1 MQCPRGI
8 REPLSQPR
16 DSLLIT
22 GKSICESIA
31 RSNPLFTLSYQLH
44 PHNVLP
50 IHACTVNLQ
59 EKNSVAIHFDSTVS
73 FKMSFGVSISDIITV
88 ISLAKDTVQHCRH
101 APSDFA
107 EASRV
112 SQSLYLMLEGVKT
125 EYQNLDSA
133 LHKVERTRTDF
144 AIHFKNC
151 ERSLKPLAELIVKHN
166 RLGSS
171 SIRIIDRARFPKKD
185 YLEYRS
191 NLAFYT
197 ARLSEFLQM
206 VGLGSLG
213 RIEQKIE
220 GIKGDLPIV
229 MSKIDQMCAE
239 FRIMGDRES
248 LLSDHTDDEKFVWK
262 TFRSKLNEAG
272 FTSNVLREHE
282 AAIFLRIRELTK
294 CGLLD
299 TDGSSSLWTSDET
312 LIPPRTVQESFR
324 PNPRRAYAE
333 SDADSEK
340 TISPKPSVKNL
351 RPGESSDFGPE
362 SLPEKVDSDPLEQRR
377 NSREN
382 TVSGTSPLLV
392 HDDDQ
397 YDNVP
402 HTEIKSSSVKP
413 RVWRNEKGVI
423 ILKGILSAEISRSG
437 QSFVAIVDS
446 SKQEVLI
453 PLSNLSEVDLAYINR
468 PIQRA
473 AVENEK
479 ATVEKDES
487 IPKYPAAP
495 KKASDVDD
503 SKDKPIDLPPR
514 TRPSILVGKR
524 KQMLIRWAFREKG
537 SRLPQNAPYRSRQS
551 LTNDLLPKAASRGD
565 LKRVKKLLASGQHI
579 ESKGPESWSEQ
590 VKGPSDPYG
599 GATYTT
605 VEHTYPETTALYRAA
620 QEGWFE
626 IVHFLIGQGADVNT
640 KNRQGDPILFDV
652 IENGDE
658 KIARLLLEYEAK
670 SKSDGTTALHIACS
684 YPTRALVRLVLDY
697 GAYIDAKDPSGQTP
711 LYLATVGNFPSIVKL
726 LLEEGARPNIIIS
739 GRRTALY
746 KSGDNDTSDI
756 VELLLRYG
764 ADPDLGYGRLGE
776 TKIYKAAW
784 YNRLELVELL
794 LQFGADVN
802 IRNRKL
808 MESYKGVREK
818 VVHGILSGLSKE
830 HAVMNAW
837 GKGALHAAAYQG
849 YEEMVQVLLSAGA
862 DFEAV
867 GNDGT
872 TPLYLAAQQKHRGV
886 VQILLKAGAQLQTER
901 HDPVLALLDEHNKK
915 KSSRSKELIRKNDHG
930 VDMIKIGT
938 TDLLVG
944 LVADLTKTWSSSR
957 RLGHQ

>member
-1 MQCPRGI
+1 
-8 REPLSQPR
+8 
-16 DSLLIT
+16 
-22 GKSICESIA
+22 
-31 RSNPLFTLSYQLH
+31 
-44 PHNVLP
+44 
-50 IHACTVNLQ
+50 
-59 EKNSVAIHFDSTVS
+59 
-73 FKMSFGVSISDIITV
+73 MSFGVSISDIITV

-112 SQSLYLMLEGVKT
+112 SQSLYLMLEGVRT
-125 EYQNLDSA
+125 EYQNLDSP
-133 LHKVERTRTDF
+133 LHKDDRTRTDF

-185 YLEYRS
+185 YLEYRG

-197 ARLSEFLQM
+197 ARLSEFLQI

-220 GIKGDLPIV
+220 DIKGELPIV
-229 MSKIDQMCAE
+229 MSKLDQMCAE

-248 LLSDHTDDEKFVWK
+248 ILSDHTDDEKFVWK

-312 LIPPRTVQESFR
+312 LSPPRTVQQKSFP
-324 PNPRRAYAE
+324 PNSRRAYAE

-340 TISPKPSVKNL
+340 TISPKRSVKDL
-351 RPGESSDFGPE
+351 RPGESSDFGPA
-362 SLPEKVDSDPLEQRR
+362 SLPENVDSDPLEQRS
-377 NSREN
+377 NSHEN
-382 TVSGTSPLLV
+382 TFPGTSSSLV
-392 HDDDQ
+392 HDDDRHN
-397 YDNVP
+397 NVQ
-402 HTEIKSSSVKP
+402 HTEIEGSSAKP
-413 RVWRNEKGVI
+413 RVWRNKKGDI

-453 PLSNLSEVDLAYINR
+453 PLSNLSEVDLAFISR
-468 PIQRA
+468 PIQSA
-473 AVENEK
+473 AVGKEK
-479 ATVEKDES
+479 ARVEKDES

-503 SKDKPIDLPPR
+503 SKDEPIDLPRR

-524 KQMLIRWAFREKG
+524 TQTQIRWAFRETG
-537 SRLPQNAPYRSRQS
+537 SELPQNAPYRSRQS
-551 LTNDLLPKAASRGD
+551 LTHDLLPEAASKGD
-565 LKRVKKLLASGQHI
+565 LKRVKKLLASGERI
-579 ESKGPESWSEQ
+579 ESKGPESWSEE
-590 VKGPSDPYG
+590 VMGPPNPYS
-599 GATYTT
+599 GAPTYTT
-605 VEHTYPETTALYRAA
+605 VWHTYPETTALYRAA

-626 IVHFLIGQGADVNT
+626 IVHFLISQGADVNT

-670 SKSDGTTALHIACS
+670 SKSDGITALHIACS

-711 LYLATVGNFPSIVKL
+711 LYLATVGGFPSIVKL

-746 KSGDNDTSDI
+746 KSGDNDPSD
-756 VELLLRYG
+756 VVKLLLRYG

-784 YNRLELVELL
+784 YNKLELVELL

-818 VVHGILSGLSKE
+818 VAHGILSGLSKE
-830 HAVMNAW
+830 HSVMNAW

-849 YEEMVQVLLSAGA
+849 HEEMVQVLLSAGA
-862 DFEAV
+862 DFEAA

-915 KSSRSKELIRKNDHG
+915 KSSKSKELIRKNNHE